1 MTDDTTDL
9 SDAREGY
16 EPIMGDE
23 DSEVT
28 DVDDPVQLSDE
39 SMPSDFSDNE
49 ESQSTFDLSAFNEP
63 LFEGSNTRKAEALLV
78 LTYIMRPWV
87 CLHGLESRK
96 DVSERD
102 SKRDCNRDLN
112 YVRLHGLQ
120 TPFQSRSGTAHCE

>member
-49 ESQSTFDLSAFNEP
+49 ESQSTFDLSDFNEP

-78 LTYIMRPWV
+78 LTYIMRH
-87 CLHGLESRK
+87 CLSSLAAIQLLTVTCKCSI
-96 DVSERD
+96 
-102 SKRDCNRDLN
+102 
-112 YVRLHGLQ
+112 Q
-120 TPFQSRSGTAHCE
+120 